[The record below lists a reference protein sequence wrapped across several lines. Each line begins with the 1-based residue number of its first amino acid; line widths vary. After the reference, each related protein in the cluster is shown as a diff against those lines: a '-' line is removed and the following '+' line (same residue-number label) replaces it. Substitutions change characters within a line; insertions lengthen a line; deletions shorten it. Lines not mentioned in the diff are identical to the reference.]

1 MNDDAAKK
9 PLLRYKCGACDL
21 WHEGSPSFA
30 YDSPYHYGILSD
42 DSKKNHARLD
52 ADFCVIDHPEGK
64 GPDYFVR
71 CTVEIPIHGYDEGFL
86 WGVWASLS
94 AESYHH
100 YREMPD
106 NGFEPD
112 TAYFGWFCNKLEG
125 YPDTLHLKCHIHP
138 QEDRRPKIAL
148 GPSDHPLSIHF
159 HQGMTPEEAVVL
171 AERLM
176 HGKSQ

>member
-1 MNDDAAKK
+1 MTDDVTQK
-9 PLLRYKCGACDL
+9 PLFRYKCGSCDL

-42 DSKKNHARLD
+42 DSKKNHARLGD
-52 ADFCVIDHPEGK
+52 DFCIIDHPEGE

-94 AESYHH
+94 PENYQHYHD
-100 YREMPD
+100 MFD
-106 NGFEPD
+106 GAFVPD
-112 TAYFGWFCNKLEG
+112 TSYFGWFCNKLEG
-125 YPDTLHLKCHIHP
+125 YPDTLHLKCQIRP
-138 QEDRRPKIAL
+138 QEDRRPIILLAET
-148 GPSDHPLSIHF
+148 DHPLSVHF
-159 HQGMTPEEAVVL
+159 HHGMTPEQAVAL
-171 AERLM
+171 AEKLM